1 MGDRA
6 NIAIVTGQRITG
18 NSADAEPE
26 RVILYTHWGGEE
38 VPAIVQEAL
47 KAGTDRWDDPPY
59 LARIVFDVLTANAP
73 RSTGF
78 GISASIGDNERHI
91 IELDPESQ
99 QVKVYPPTFEVSE
112 MTAPIS
118 AFSFQEYSEIPNI
131 SWDALAKASTV
142 PGS

>member
-99 QVKVYPPTFEVSE
+99 QVKIYRPTFEVSE
-112 MTAPIS
+112 MVTPVS
-118 AFSFQEYSEIPNI
+118 AFSFQEYSEISDI
-131 SWDALAKASTV
+131 SWEALTSDISAS
-142 PGS
+142 GS